1 MVRIPP
7 NDKERRF
14 QYCTIS
20 SAVFERLYIYISLYI
35 LVLAIGFPAIVYAG
49 PLPEIYVEKSQKQ
62 RIAFVPH
69 AIPIYHYKDVLLKGE
84 YDVLALKRALIRNA
98 QSNPYLEVISSKE
111 IAQAFETAEADAID
125 AGTQAEA
132 DMGFAYNFMATMNYD
147 SAIVMLRRIVE
158 NYEKALYA
166 YYKPHNLALAYQ
178 QLAYAYISQYE
189 DHIDDDPSAA
199 ADPLHPARLAFL
211 ELIRV
216 EPFLTMLE
224 GRQSALRVMLY
235 DQALKLFLE
244 TPSYRQTPVGV
255 ATALAHRLSADYL
268 VFVRIVQTRDA
279 ELKLEL
285 DLYRAETQKFEYQS
299 ITLTPESTPEAQVE
313 RFIEEATYALDA
325 FYACVNIDP
334 RDESFKHFG
343 INGGFLMQSYILHP
357 TRDLPLELGIAIDFT
372 YYFHRLFFAKVGLH
386 IASIL
391 HDDARMLNDNFEIYS
406 LPVVA
411 GFHYASK
418 YIRPYIGLGVEFN
431 FTAPYKIV
439 RSQSCKVF
447 GVDDRDCDPSDFNEH
462 NDAFML
468 NLTAQTGL
476 SFIFAP
482 LPMTLTIEL
491 SFDITA
497 YPVERSLFRYP
508 FGGSVS
514 LGYLF

>member
-20 SAVFERLYIYISLYI
+20 SAVFGIPAVRGIEFG
-35 LVLAIGFPAIVYAG
+35 AGFKSAG
-49 PLPEIYVEKSQKQ
+49 MRGSENNDPFIIEDGKVVTETNSCGGLLGEIYVEKSQKQ

-313 RFIEEATYALDA
+313 RFIEEATYSLDA

-357 TRDLPLELGIAIDFT
+357 RFAARTRDSDRFHLLLPPPIFCQSRTSHRIDIARRCP
-372 YYFHRLFFAKVGLH
+372 H
-386 IASIL
+386 
-391 HDDARMLNDNFEIYS
+391 
-406 LPVVA
+406 
-411 GFHYASK
+411 
-418 YIRPYIGLGVEFN
+418 
-431 FTAPYKIV
+431 
-439 RSQSCKVF
+439 
-447 GVDDRDCDPSDFNEH
+447 
-462 NDAFML
+462 
-468 NLTAQTGL
+468 AQ
-476 SFIFAP
+476 
-482 LPMTLTIEL
+482 
-491 SFDITA
+491 
-497 YPVERSLFRYP
+497 R
-508 FGGSVS
+508 
-514 LGYLF
+514 

>member
-7 NDKERRF
+7 NDKERRL

-20 SAVFERLYIYISLYI
+20 SAVFGRLYIYISLYI

-84 YDVLALKRALIRNA
+84 YDVLAFKRALIRNA

-343 INGGFLMQSYILHP
+343 INGGFLMQSYIFLKNCIHN
-357 TRDLPLELGIAIDFT
+357 
-372 YYFHRLFFAKVGLH
+372 LFIRFVHKQGFYTN
-386 IASIL
+386 S
-391 HDDARMLNDNFEIYS
+391 YS
-406 LPVVA
+406 LRKR
-411 GFHYASK
+411 FHHSSNW
-418 YIRPYIGLGVEFN
+418 IHI
-431 FTAPYKIV
+431 
-439 RSQSCKVF
+439 
-447 GVDDRDCDPSDFNEH
+447 
-462 NDAFML
+462 
-468 NLTAQTGL
+468 
-476 SFIFAP
+476 
-482 LPMTLTIEL
+482 
-491 SFDITA
+491 
-497 YPVERSLFRYP
+497 
-508 FGGSVS
+508 
-514 LGYLF
+514 